1 MQVENDVG
9 NIGRMLPWPVLL
21 LQNYPSQNYK
31 LIHFYKRKVLIDNNN
46 ADRGSILIIAE
57 IY

>member
-1 MQVENDVG
+1 M
-9 NIGRMLPWPVLL
+9 RMLPWPVLL
-21 LQNYPSQNYK
+21 LQDYPSQNYK
-31 LIHFYKRKVLIDNNN
+31 LIHFYKKKVLIDNNN